1 MPVCHKCPRQRE
13 IDRLRRICGACA
25 GASAHFGGDVHIDAA
40 ENPQTVLVRTDAEY
54 IAESLAAVRGCGYE
68 GAALSWDVMR
78 APESHLQA
86 IADPAADG

>member
-1 MPVCHKCPRQRE
+1 MASTVYYYTMDCRTEHQNKV
-13 IDRLRRICGACA
+13 IKISSYLRKWWPNIV
-25 GASAHFGGDVHIDAA
+25 F
-40 ENPQTVLVRTDAEY
+40 VRGTDAEY

>member
-1 MPVCHKCPRQRE
+1 MPCARYPGIE
-13 IDRLRRICGACA
+13 INYD
-25 GASAHFGGDVHIDAA
+25 
-40 ENPQTVLVRTDAEY
+40 EKLVRTDAEY